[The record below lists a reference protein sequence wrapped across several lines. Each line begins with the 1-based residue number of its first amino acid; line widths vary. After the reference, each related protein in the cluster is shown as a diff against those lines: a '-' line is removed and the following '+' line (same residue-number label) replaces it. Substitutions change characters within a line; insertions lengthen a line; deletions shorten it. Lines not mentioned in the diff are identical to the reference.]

1 MEPKVIEDLF
11 NRAVS
16 QGYGKSID
24 DFKLL
29 LSSNEE
35 VLTDNFN
42 YLKANGYPEERTIE
56 DFSILVGVKKKD
68 ETEVSQSVSP
78 LVQEGAESVQ
88 PGAQPQKEESGSS
101 DLPIAN
107 PYGQY
112 VSTLNSDQKLQL
124 SGVRSFF

>member
-56 DFSILVGVKKKD
+56 DFD
-68 ETEVSQSVSP
+68 
-78 LVQEGAESVQ
+78 A
-88 PGAQPQKEESGSS
+88 
-101 DLPIAN
+101 PIH
-107 PYGQY
+107 
-112 VSTLNSDQKLQL
+112 K
-124 SGVRSFF
+124 